1 MVVKNI
7 ALKPVY
13 NRFNVSRY
21 DYLEIQETYFG
32 VWNVYTALFSSSRS
46 LRNYFCD
53 RNDPLK
59 RVGFLCPDYTGFLN
73 LMEIYFME
81 SLTSVVDCS
90 VDNRSVS
97 RRSQGQSMRS
107 PIQEDA
113 KISA

>member
-1 MVVKNI
+1 MC
-7 ALKPVY
+7 
-13 NRFNVSRY
+13 
-21 DYLEIQETYFG
+21 
-32 VWNVYTALFSSSRS
+32 NVYKALFSSSRS

-73 LMEIYFME
+73 LMEIYFMD

-97 RRSQGQSMRS
+97 RRSPGQSIRIMKNEES
-107 PIQEDA
+107 N
-113 KISA
+113 